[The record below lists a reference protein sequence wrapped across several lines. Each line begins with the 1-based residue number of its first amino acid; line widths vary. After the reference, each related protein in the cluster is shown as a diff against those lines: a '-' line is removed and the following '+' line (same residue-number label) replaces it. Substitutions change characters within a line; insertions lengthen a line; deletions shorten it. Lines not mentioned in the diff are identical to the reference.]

1 MVFSVGK
8 AIRELNNK
16 INHSYFLS
24 GDDYFLQSFFIE
36 NLNKKFDE
44 NIKPIN
50 LNLNEESDINLLL
63 GELSTINMFS
73 DKNIYVIRNINKV
86 SSKKKNEI
94 LKLIEDKIGDNI
106 LVFISEDFYTN
117 IAFFKSLTTIAQKI
131 DTRTP
136 FIKKTKEWINYY
148 LRINNIKIDQYLLND
163 IIYSNNDQISTIINE
178 IEKLHLINN
187 CNRIEYE
194 FSDSISKNKKNI
206 RPWNLLDSIGNKDIK
221 KSLSNLDSILY
232 NSYSI
237 IQISINLYNFFFN
250 LYLFH
255 ETGNSSTSGLNKII
269 SNNLDKYSNK
279 YNYSEI
285 KQIIIDLKNIDV
297 ISKTSNLNH
306 KNLLTILIVKICYGY
321 YR

>member
-36 NLNKKFDE
+36 NLNKKFDK

-117 IAFFKSLTTIAQKI
+117 IAFFKSLTTISQKI

-136 FIKKTKEWINYY
+136 FVKKTKEWINYY
-148 LRINNIKIDQYLLND
+148 LRINNIEIDQYLLND

-178 IEKLHLINN
+178 IEKLYLINN

-269 SNNLDKYSNK
+269 SNNLDRYSNK

-285 KQIIIDLKNIDV
+285 KQIIIDLKI
-297 ISKTSNLNH
+297 
-306 KNLLTILIVKICYGY
+306 
-321 YR
+321 